1 MTTSVR
7 FVLTIENGVGR
18 TGGGASVRAA
28 GAQAE
33 APRSG
38 RGGSRFSKKI
48 GGHPRALIGAPPAVM
63 LGLSRRAS
71 SPLAAS
77 DIASIALPQTD
88 GERRG
93 RPPLPLYGRIRRR
106 AFSAP
111 AGRRGRQNG

>member
-71 SPLAAS
+71 SLLAAS
-77 DIASIALPQTD
+77 DIASIALRQRD
-88 GERRG
+88 EERRG
-93 RPPLPLYGRIRRR
+93 RPPLLLYGQIGR
-106 AFSAP
+106 ASCRERVCQAV
-111 AGRRGRQNG
+111 